1 MAVRWEG
8 WRMWT
13 TLLAYLVAFMGFIAF
28 FGGALGLFIL
38 LFEEVGESRWA
49 NRIETG
55 AGPPLR
61 YYAMVV
67 GLMAGGISMIGIA
80 QALRLLLL
88 IVAK

>member
-1 MAVRWEG
+1 
-8 WRMWT
+8 MWT

-55 AGPPLR
+55 GASAEILR
-61 YYAMVV
+61 YGRRIDGM
-67 GLMAGGISMIGIA
+67 S
-80 QALRLLLL
+80 RSLL
-88 IVAK
+88 K